1 MSKYSKRYNY
11 YDRYTRFILFIKVD
25 ESCNLQCKFCYQ
37 GEKEARRLDSKEKFE
52 NCFFNIDYVI
62 NRFKE
67 LKNGFYDRSILT
79 ICFFGGEP
87 TLNTK
92 AIHTICEYLL
102 SDKFT
107 DEDRKSLVLT
117 MTTNGVLFNEDVK
130 SALRKMKQVNPR
142 ADVSVMIS
150 TDNDKEAY
158 DNNRKLVGSDKS
170 AFEIV
175 QNNIKEYN
183 KFFKELNGEHYNK
196 EVVLSTVLASTEQIR
211 KTPDL
216 IQKRYKE
223 IARSGKLIYDIDSM
237 GEEYINEAHK
247 FLMTNFRKM
256 IKDLSLKDKEET
268 IDTIMSAIWT
278 LGGDYSFE
286 ECNFV
291 CTIDGNGDMNWCN
304 KVRNFEDKIYS
315 QDELRKLS
323 VFNRDAD
330 NTHFRCN
337 KEKHKGGDL
346 VKNKIRPILW
356 NETKLKFDPTV
367 PIQRLSVDDDV
378 EITDN
383 LKDFVCY
390 MMCSTKKGPKSIF
403 WNNIPEDIESILKE
417 SDVKINPQHYNKDQN
432 VFRIIKNG
440 DVFFDRSLA
449 KSNSLA
455 LTNINQKHFMWIYT
469 PRLIHSI
476 NIFFKDRVSRYPSV
490 TE

>member
-1 MSKYSKRYNY
+1 
-11 YDRYTRFILFIKVD
+11 
-25 ESCNLQCKFCYQ
+25 
-37 GEKEARRLDSKEKFE
+37 
-52 NCFFNIDYVI
+52 
-62 NRFKE
+62 
-67 LKNGFYDRSILT
+67 
-79 ICFFGGEP
+79 
-87 TLNTK
+87 
-92 AIHTICEYLL
+92 
-102 SDKFT
+102 
-107 DEDRKSLVLT
+107 
-117 MTTNGVLFNEDVK
+117 
-130 SALRKMKQVNPR
+130 
-142 ADVSVMIS
+142 
-150 TDNDKEAY
+150 
-158 DNNRKLVGSDKS
+158 
-170 AFEIV
+170 
-175 QNNIKEYN
+175 
-183 KFFKELNGEHYNK
+183 
-196 EVVLSTVLASTEQIR
+196 
-211 KTPDL
+211 
-216 IQKRYKE
+216 
-223 IARSGKLIYDIDSM
+223 
-237 GEEYINEAHK
+237 
-247 FLMTNFRKM
+247 
-256 IKDLSLKDKEET
+256 
-268 IDTIMSAIWT
+268 
-278 LGGDYSFE
+278 
-286 ECNFV
+286 
-291 CTIDGNGDMNWCN
+291 MNWCN

-378 EITDN
+378 GITDN

-417 SDVKINPQHYNKDQN
+417 SGVKINLQHYNKDQN